1 MSTAATTN
9 SRTQGIRKRPMVKHS
24 VAEKNAFSLE
34 QSVMRFISI
43 VIITIISGFVIF
55 RWQMGDLRG
64 AAIDAAIVLL
74 MVTTLALGNME
85 RFANLALKLFGITI
99 SLSCILSAYLISSN
113 GLLWALLVLLVNGM
127 TLTRNWSLVLNG
139 AVILLLSA
147 SPFLYDSLLQ
157 QISWATVA
165 TLIASFA
172 IMSMDQLREQR
183 LKLVRQANIDP
194 LTQAGNRRLMTKHMH
209 EILADRRSNR
219 PSATL
224 MMIDL
229 DKFKNINDEH
239 GHDTGDKV
247 LIEFVRNAHS
257 VLRAD
262 DGLYRMGGE
271 EFVLLLRG
279 MDEKTAR
286 SYLPRLHKRLSGA
299 VVSPNGALE
308 FSAGATAALDG
319 EEWPAWLA
327 RADKALYRA
336 KEQGRNRLCFGE
348 LPGELPGEL
357 SAESLAS

>member
-1 MSTAATTN
+1 MNAAANTQ
-9 SRTQGIRKRPMVKHS
+9 SRSRGARTPATPRNYI
-24 VAEKNAFSLE
+24 AERNAFSLE
-34 QSVMRFISI
+34 QSIMRFISM
-43 VIITIISGFVIF
+43 VIITIITGFVIF
-55 RWQMGDLRG
+55 RWQMGDIRG
-64 AAIDAAIVLL
+64 AAIDLAIVLL
-74 MVTTLALGNME
+74 MGGTLVLGNMD
-85 RFANLALKLFGITI
+85 RFASLALKLFGITI
-99 SLSCILSAYLISSN
+99 SLSCILSAYFVSSN

-127 TLTRNWSLVLNG
+127 TLTRNWSLALNAG
-139 AVILLLSA
+139 VILLLSA
-147 SPFLYDSLLQ
+147 APFLYDSLLQ

-183 LKLVRQANIDP
+183 HKLVRQANIDP
-194 LTQAGNRRLMTKHMH
+194 LTQAGNRRLMTKHMQD
-209 EILADRRSNR
+209 ILGDRRNTR
-219 PSATL
+219 QSAT
-224 MMIDL
+224 MMIIDL
-229 DKFKNINDEH
+229 DKFKSINDQH

-279 MDEKTAR
+279 MDEKTAK

-299 VVSPNGALE
+299 VITPNGALE
-308 FSAGATAALDG
+308 FSAGAAAAREG

-336 KEQGRNRLCFGE
+336 KDQGRNRLCFGE
-348 LPGELPGEL
+348 
-357 SAESLAS
+357 AQDA